1 MISVQ
6 INVTNKKEE
15 PLLSRRMIT
24 AVLEFEKA
32 TPSYQEV
39 GSLLATN
46 LKTDE
51 KLIAIRHIYNLFGDK
66 KAEVIAY
73 VYSDESKKQF
83 IEPKIKE
90 KKGKKKEEKINYEN
104 FLILKELKNFPD
116 VKHQQKNFNFE
127 KIEIFL
133 NSKWLRNKQRKS

>member
-1 MISVQ
+1 MHL
-6 INVTNKKEE
+6 NVTNKKEE
-15 PLLSRRMIT
+15 PLLSRTMIT
-24 AVLEFEKA
+24 ATLEFENA
-32 TPSYQEV
+32 TPSYKQV
-39 GSLLATN
+39 IPLLATH

-90 KKGKKKEEKINYEN
+90 KKEKKAKE
-104 FLILKELKNFPD
+104 
-116 VKHQQKNFNFE
+116 
-127 KIEIFL
+127 
-133 NSKWLRNKQRKS
+133 SKK